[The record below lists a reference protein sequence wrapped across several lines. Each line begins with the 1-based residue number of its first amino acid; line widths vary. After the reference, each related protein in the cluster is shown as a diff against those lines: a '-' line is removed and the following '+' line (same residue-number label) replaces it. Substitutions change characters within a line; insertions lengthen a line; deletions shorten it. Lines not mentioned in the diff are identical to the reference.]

1 MASMWRISAN
11 EQTIPRLHLWGT
23 LLIVLALTLAL
34 GSYFLWAGSVEHRAS
49 LQRVADN
56 MREQQH
62 ARLQAEMDS
71 AVSYLEFTRQRTE
84 AVLRERLREQVDTA
98 MQVAQAIHD
107 QESARRPASEVKRL
121 IVEALRPV
129 RFFDGRGYYF
139 IDDMQGQF
147 ILLPTAP
154 RLEGTTNLDNQDDT
168 GHNIMRGLIDAGRLP
183 EGQGYSRYRW
193 YPPDD
198 PKQMADKLAYVRHF
212 APFDWIIGTGDYT
225 HHWEQLQ
232 KKEVVARLREMRFGQ
247 TGYIG
252 LLDKDGTSLLSHTD
266 VSLEG
271 QRVADMPAAP
281 SKALQGLLDTA
292 AQGGGF
298 VGYQWPDASLGKTV
312 SKTALVHTVQPW
324 GWVLVAAMQDNELQ
338 SALQQELAS
347 ESQSDQRRWRELL
360 VALVLALALGVAV
373 SLAFGRWTRSLFLR
387 YQQDTARKNQAVRD
401 SEALLRAVFDNAAV
415 GIAQLDTH
423 GHFLQVNPYFAA
435 FLRHDAQAL
444 VKDGLTFEHVT
455 LPADLPASLAAV
467 QRLLA
472 GEVTHVTLEKRYL
485 TADEE
490 QVWGSLALHLV
501 RDADGLPAYF
511 IAALHDITDRKRAE
525 AQLKLAA
532 GVFTHAREGIMI
544 TEVDG
549 TIVDVNAAFTDIT
562 GYSREEVVGQNPRI
576 LSSHL
581 HTPQEFHNMWS
592 TLISTGQWYGEV
604 WNRRKNG
611 EVFAEMQTI
620 SAVRDEAGVTQNY
633 VALFSDITALKEHQ
647 RQLEHIAHFDV
658 LTGLPNRVL
667 LADRLQQAMY
677 QCQRRRV
684 SLAVVYLDLDG
695 FKAVNDAHGHDAG
708 DELLRVLS
716 QRMKDA
722 LRGSDTL
729 ARVGGDE
736 FVAVLVDLA
745 DGADSEPLLG
755 RLLLA
760 ASSPVEVSGINGK
773 VVLQVSASAGVTV
786 YPDDNTDADL
796 LMRHADQAMYAAK
809 QAGKNR
815 YHLFDLAQDAAIQ
828 IQRETLEHIH
838 AALLGQEFVLYYQP
852 KINMRT
858 GQVTGAEALIRWQHP
873 ERGLLAPSAFLPVIE
888 SDSLSIE
895 MGEWVVRT
903 ALDQMKAWHQ
913 QGLDLPVS
921 VNIGAH
927 QLQQSGFTDRLSQLL
942 AEHPGV
948 DPRTLQLEVLETSA
962 LEDMAHVSRVMRD
975 CHSLGVS
982 FALDDF
988 GTGYSSLTYLKR
1000 LPAET
1005 LKIDQ
1010 SFVRDMLDD
1019 ASDMAIVSGVIGLAK
1034 AFGREVI
1041 AEGVESAAH
1050 GRQLLAMGCEL
1061 AQGYGIARPMPAAD
1075 VPGWVVRWSAEATW
1089 TA

>member
-1 MASMWRISAN
+1 
-11 EQTIPRLHLWGT
+11 
-23 LLIVLALTLAL
+23 
-34 GSYFLWAGSVEHRAS
+34 
-49 LQRVADN
+49 
-56 MREQQH
+56 
-62 ARLQAEMDS
+62 
-71 AVSYLEFTRQRTE
+71 
-84 AVLRERLREQVDTA
+84 
-98 MQVAQAIHD
+98 
-107 QESARRPASEVKRL
+107 
-121 IVEALRPV
+121 
-129 RFFDGRGYYF
+129 
-139 IDDMQGQF
+139 
-147 ILLPTAP
+147 
-154 RLEGTTNLDNQDDT
+154 
-168 GHNIMRGLIDAGRLP
+168 
-183 EGQGYSRYRW
+183 
-193 YPPDD
+193 
-198 PKQMADKLAYVRHF
+198 
-212 APFDWIIGTGDYT
+212 
-225 HHWEQLQ
+225 
-232 KKEVVARLREMRFGQ
+232 
-247 TGYIG
+247 
-252 LLDKDGTSLLSHTD
+252 
-266 VSLEG
+266 
-271 QRVADMPAAP
+271 
-281 SKALQGLLDTA
+281 
-292 AQGGGF
+292 
-298 VGYQWPDASLGKTV
+298 
-312 SKTALVHTVQPW
+312 
-324 GWVLVAAMQDNELQ
+324 VLVAAMQDNELQ
-338 SALQQELAS
+338 LALQQELAS
-347 ESQSDQRRWRELL
+347 ERQSDQRRWRELL
-360 VALVLALALGVAV
+360 VALVLALALGAGV

-387 YQQDTARKNQAVRD
+387 YQQDTAQQNQAIRD
-401 SEALLRAVFDNAAV
+401 REALLRAVFDNAAV
-415 GIAQLDTH
+415 GIAQLDTQ
-423 GHFLQVNPYFAA
+423 GRFLQVNPCMAH
-435 FLRHDAQAL
+435 FLGHDAQAL
-444 VKDGLTFEHVT
+444 VEQGTTFRQIT
-455 LPADLPASLAAV
+455 SPADLPASLAAV

-472 GEVTHVTLEKRYL
+472 GEETHVTLEKRYL
-485 TADEE
+485 TAGGVP
-490 QVWGSLALHLV
+490 VWGNLALHLV
-501 RDADGLPAYF
+501 RDAGGQPAYF

-562 GYSREEVVGQNPRI
+562 GYSREDVVGQNPRI

-581 HTPQEFHNMWS
+581 HTPQEFRHMWS

-633 VALFSDITALKEHQ
+633 VALFSDITAIKEHQ

-677 QCQRRRV
+677 QCQRRQV

-708 DELLRVLS
+708 DELLRVLA

-736 FVAVLVDLA
+736 FVAVLVDLVN
-745 DGADSEPLLG
+745 GTDSEPLLT
-755 RLLLA
+755 RMLLA
-760 ASSPVEVSGINGK
+760 ASSPVEVTGINGK

-815 YHLFDLAQDAAIQ
+815 HHLFDLAQDAAIQ
-828 IQRETLEHIH
+828 IQRETLDHIH
-838 AALLGQEFVLYYQP
+838 GALLRQEFVLFYQP

-873 ERGLLAPSAFLPVIE
+873 ERGLLSPSAFLPVIE
-888 SDSLSIE
+888 SDGLSIE

-927 QLQQSGFTDRLSQLL
+927 QLQQPGFAERLSQLL

-962 LEDMAHVSRVMRD
+962 LEDMVHVSRVMRD

-1019 ASDMAIVSGVIGLAK
+1019 TSDMAIVSGVIGLAK

-1050 GRQLLAMGCEL
+1050 SRQLLTMGCEL

-1075 VPGWVVRWSAEATW
+1075 VPDWVARWSAEATW